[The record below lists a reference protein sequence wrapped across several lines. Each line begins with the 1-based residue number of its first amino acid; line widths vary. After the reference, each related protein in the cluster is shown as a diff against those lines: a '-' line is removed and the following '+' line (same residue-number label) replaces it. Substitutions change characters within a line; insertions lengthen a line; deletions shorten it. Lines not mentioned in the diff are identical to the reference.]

1 MKRALVTGG
10 TRGIGLAVCKKLA
23 EDGYAVTAT
32 YSASEEDA
40 ARARDML
47 PAVEFL
53 RADVRDEGEVKA
65 LFERFSS
72 LDALVN
78 NAGVALFKQVQD
90 ISGEEYARVMDV
102 NMRGAF
108 LCAKYAVKKLL
119 VRGGAVVNIA
129 SVWGECGASC
139 ESVYAASKGA
149 LIAFS
154 KSLAKELAPAG
165 ITVNCVSPGVIDTAM
180 NARLSAEE
188 RRALGEDIPLGRFGT
203 PEEVAEA
210 VCFLLSARYITGQI
224 LGVNGG
230 FLI

>member
-1 MKRALVTGG
+1 MRRALVTGG
-10 TRGIGLAVCKKLA
+10 TRGIGLAVVKKLA
-23 EDGYAVTAT
+23 EEGYLVTAT
-32 YSASEEDA
+32 YAESEEDA
-40 ARARDML
+40 ARAREL
-47 PAVEFL
+47 VPAAGFV
-53 RADVRDEGEVKA
+53 RADVGDEAALEA
-65 LFERFSS
+65 LFSRFSS
-72 LDALVN
+72 LDALVC
-78 NAGVALFKQVQD
+78 NAGRALFKQVQD
-90 ISGEEYARVMDV
+90 VTAEEYARVMDT

-108 LCAKYAVKKLL
+108 LCAKHAVKKMLG
-119 VRGGAVVNIA
+119 RGGAIVNVA

-165 ITVNCVSPGVIDTAM
+165 VRVNCVSPGAVDTAM

-188 RRALGEDIPLGRFGT
+188 RKSLEEEIPLGRFASPG
-203 PEEVAEA
+203 EIADA
-210 VCFLLSARYITGQI
+210 VCFLLSADYITGQV

>member
-23 EDGYAVTAT
+23 AEGYAVTAT

-40 ARARDML
+40 AAARAAL
-47 PAVEFL
+47 FSVEFV
-53 RADVRDEGEVKA
+53 RSDVRREEEVEA
-65 LFERFSS
+65 LLSRFSS
-72 LDALVN
+72 LDALVC

-90 ISGEEYARVMDV
+90 TTAEEYARVSDT

-108 LCAKYAVKKLL
+108 LCAKHAAKKLF
-119 VRGGAVVNIA
+119 VRGGAIVNIS

-149 LIAFS
+149 LIAFT

-165 ITVNCVSPGVIDTAM
+165 VTVNCVAPGVIDTRM
-180 NARLSAEE
+180 NARLTEE
-188 RRALGEDIPLGRFGT
+188 EKRAVENDIPLGRMGT

-210 VCFLLSARYITGQI
+210 VCFLLSARYITGQV

-230 FLI
+230 FYV